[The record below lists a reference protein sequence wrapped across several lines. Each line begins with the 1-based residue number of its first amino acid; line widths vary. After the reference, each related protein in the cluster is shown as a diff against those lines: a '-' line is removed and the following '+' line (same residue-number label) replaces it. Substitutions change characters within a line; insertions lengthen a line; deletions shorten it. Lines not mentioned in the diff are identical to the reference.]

1 MVNVALLSF
10 ELFLLWLA
18 TLKSILQPSKM
29 PVPSTG
35 RRAPFVWPRR
45 SDGTWVRLSFEWR
58 CISRLLRRVRR
69 KRAKAMQN

>member
-45 SDGTWVRLSFEWR
+45 PDGT
-58 CISRLLRRVRR
+58 
-69 KRAKAMQN
+69 

>member
-29 PVPSTG
+29 PVPYCAGSSED
-35 RRAPFVWPRR
+35 RA
-45 SDGTWVRLSFEWR
+45 SAS
-58 CISRLLRRVRR
+58 
-69 KRAKAMQN
+69 